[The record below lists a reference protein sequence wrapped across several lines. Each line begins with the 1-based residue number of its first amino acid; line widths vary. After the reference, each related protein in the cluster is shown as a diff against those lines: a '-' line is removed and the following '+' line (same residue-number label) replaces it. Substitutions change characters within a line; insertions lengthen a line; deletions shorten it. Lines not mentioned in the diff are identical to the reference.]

1 MVLLQ
6 IKDAVDTGT
15 GVLHQVHEATE
26 DLSVIVLL
34 SIMLIGSIF
43 VNYLQAKRGIAR
55 EKELDKER
63 KEYRDQVINRGK

>member
-6 IKDAVDTGT
+6 VKDAVDTGT
-15 GVLHQVHEATE
+15 DVLHKVHTATE

-43 VNYLQAKRGIAR
+43 VNYLQAKRMIAR

-63 KEYRDQVINRGK
+63 KEYRDKVISGGK